1 MRSATWSK
9 PLPKALCRDF
19 RASPFYGRRFWVR
32 PVLDSVCRTGTRLRS
47 STRIAYFH
55 HYLKVRLA
63 DAVSHKALVRLLATV
78 PAADTLLADPGKTAL
93 APPFAPAE
101 IEALTDDAGAL
112 TPFAVSRPG
121 ERLRQNGTRL

>member
-1 MRSATWSK
+1 MEKAAAE
-9 PLPKALCRDF
+9 ALCRDF

-55 HYLKVRLA
+55 HYMTVRLA
-63 DAVSHKALVRLLATV
+63 DAVSVDALVRLQATV
-78 PAADTLLADPGKTAL
+78 PAADTLLADPGMTEPVL
-93 APPFAPAE
+93 PFTPAE